1 MGGVASLS
9 TTGCFLLS
17 LDGYAGPADAAAHQ
31 KVDAATEGSAGSKP
45 DGGGTG
51 SNPDA
56 YAVLA
61 TTGLTNPTQLLV
73 DDGGLYTVDPGAAMV
88 FRIDKQDGAVT
99 PLVSSTLHVPTALAQ
114 DATHIYFADQGDQN
128 ADGRGIYRI
137 GKSGTTATLLAEPP
151 AFVGVNALTVS
162 PTSVYWTENHSHHVS
177 RASINGG
184 TYVSIYATD
193 PSGDYSTMGS
203 GPVGIAVDQ
212 TTLYWTDGHS
222 ANQGGAVQ
230 SLELASGAVTTLASS
245 LGYPSFL
252 AIDEQST
259 YWVESGDNAI
269 KSQPKTGG
277 ALTTLATGQKVGGGF
292 IAVDATYVYWANEL
306 TGEVVRVDKMGA
318 AHPTT
323 LAANQNQPTGIAVDD
338 VAVYWTN
345 SLDGTVGRVLKSR

>member
-1 MGGVASLS
+1 VGGVASLS

-212 TTLYWTDGHS
+212 
-222 ANQGGAVQ
+222 
-230 SLELASGAVTTLASS
+230 
-245 LGYPSFL
+245 
-252 AIDEQST
+252 ST